1 MYDTLDGAK
10 DMIEAA
16 TAAARTN
23 TTATVV
29 MPFHSIV
36 IRIVSSY
43 LQVAGMLLQ
52 FDLYLPPS
60 IRTLITI
67 EASTSSLSEQLLL
80 FDCGTAVRND
90 RDLFLLKQGMSVWII
105 PLCSVALC
113 FVFWWLLQRFVLVR
127 KNSSM
132 TGLDGF
138 LSSLM
143 VLFYTLFPSV
153 VNRIALTFSCQNYGV
168 GDQQKSLLT
177 EALSVKCDSI
187 EHLTFIFVIGVP
199 GVLLYIA
206 AIPTIVAMKL
216 IKQRRAH
223 TLYPSQ
229 MHYQSKWTLR
239 FGFMFAGYKE
249 GYEWWEVVVML
260 RKCCFVLLAIFLRP
274 YGAAPQVVAASLVLV
289 AALSATLQN
298 APYQDVQHNR
308 IEVIGIQACLYQL
321 MVALMCNLIQDKD
334 KDQSGSPGT
343 HDNLG
348 PKSTAVLIFVVFGST
363 IVFFGTTIRATL
375 QGSLNT
381 KGAVGQL
388 AWRSQKICGKRCCPS
403 KQESDKSAIDNN
415 SNYRHKRV
423 QGKLAKVMA
432 RRCRI
437 EQEEGN
443 GRHRGEDR
451 PRSLA
456 RVVPVQEEEQQ
467 RQQKSTLKNEIA
479 ALKWQKKIRQTLVR
493 NNKGLKTSNSIVRV
507 KSKRTRTVE
516 AIQKNHQNHRALA
529 LKNIEQQQSQRRS
542 SLQLRVEARKK
553 EKEGEEK
560 VTKGVEH
567 VKTHAQ
573 AERLKRQTGK
583 DMFGAQEKGVTLD
596 GITTT
601 SENRR
606 HSGRLKRQT
615 ANKHFVR
622 LPPLPPTRHPARLKR
637 RIGKKNMSV
646 SPPLDVQ

>member
-1 MYDTLDGAK
+1 
-10 DMIEAA
+10 
-16 TAAARTN
+16 
-23 TTATVV
+23 
-29 MPFHSIV
+29 
-36 IRIVSSY
+36 
-43 LQVAGMLLQ
+43 
-52 FDLYLPPS
+52 
-60 IRTLITI
+60 
-67 EASTSSLSEQLLL
+67 
-80 FDCGTAVRND
+80 
-90 RDLFLLKQGMSVWII
+90 
-105 PLCSVALC
+105 
-113 FVFWWLLQRFVLVR
+113 
-127 KNSSM
+127 
-132 TGLDGF
+132 
-138 LSSLM
+138 
-143 VLFYTLFPSV
+143 
-153 VNRIALTFSCQNYGV
+153 
-168 GDQQKSLLT
+168 
-177 EALSVKCDSI
+177 
-187 EHLTFIFVIGVP
+187 
-199 GVLLYIA
+199 
-206 AIPTIVAMKL
+206 
-216 IKQRRAH
+216 
-223 TLYPSQ
+223 
-229 MHYQSKWTLR
+229 
-239 FGFMFAGYKE
+239 
-249 GYEWWEVVVML
+249 
-260 RKCCFVLLAIFLRP
+260 
-274 YGAAPQVVAASLVLV
+274 
-289 AALSATLQN
+289 
-298 APYQDVQHNR
+298 
-308 IEVIGIQACLYQL
+308 

-334 KDQSGSPGT
+334 QSGSPGT
-343 HDNLG
+343 HNNLG

-388 AWRSQKICGKRCCPS
+388 AWRSQIFFGKRCCPS

-415 SNYRHKRV
+415 SNHRHKRV

-456 RVVPVQEEEQQ
+456 RVVPVQQEEQQ

-493 NNKGLKTSNSIVRV
+493 NNKGLNTSNSIVRV

-553 EKEGEEK
+553 KKEGEEK

-583 DMFGAQEKGVTLD
+583 DMLGAQEKGVTLD